1 MREILQLV
9 LFAVAALAM
18 LAAVRQQNRTYAL
31 MLSVA
36 AGAALLLYA
45 LPQLAAVIK
54 QASALAAAAAGRDT
68 GARLG
73 VLLKAAAAA
82 LLGEWGVNIC
92 RDAGEN
98 ALGFKLETAVRI
110 LLIASAMPIYAELLS
125 LALEVLRDAGGGLS
139 G

>member
-1 MREILQLV
+1 M
-9 LFAVAALAM
+9 AALAM

-54 QASALAAAAAGRDT
+54 QASALAAAAGRDT
-68 GARLG
+68 GARLS

>member
-45 LPQLAAVIK
+45 LPQLAAVVK
-54 QASALAAAAAGRDT
+54 QASALAAAAGRDT

>member
-18 LAAVRQQNRTYAL
+18 LAAVRQQNRTYAF

-45 LPQLAAVIK
+45 LPQLTAVIK
-54 QASALAAAAAGRDT
+54 QASALAAAAGRDT

>member
-54 QASALAAAAAGRDT
+54 QASALAAAAGRDT
-68 GARLG
+68 AERTAEGSG
-73 VLLKAAAAA
+73 
-82 LLGEWGVNIC
+82 C
-92 RDAGEN
+92 C
-98 ALGFKLETAVRI
+98 ALGR
-110 LLIASAMPIYAELLS
+110 MG
-125 LALEVLRDAGGGLS
+125 R
-139 G
+139 

>member
-1 MREILQLV
+1 M
-9 LFAVAALAM
+9 AALAM

-31 MLSVA
+31 MLAVA

-45 LPQLAAVIK
+45 LPQLTAVIK
-54 QASALAAAAAGRDT
+54 QASALAAAAGKDT

-82 LLGEWGVNIC
+82 LLGESGVNIC

>member
-45 LPQLAAVIK
+45 LPQLTAVIK
-54 QASALAAAAAGRDT
+54 QASALAAAAGRDT

-139 G
+139 E